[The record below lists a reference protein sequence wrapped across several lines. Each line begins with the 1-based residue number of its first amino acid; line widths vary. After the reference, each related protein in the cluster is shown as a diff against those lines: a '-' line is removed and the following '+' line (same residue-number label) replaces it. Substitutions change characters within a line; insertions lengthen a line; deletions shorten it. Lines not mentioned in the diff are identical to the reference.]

1 MHATSHEQCYDL
13 VFGETGDIHYLKLL
27 FSIIERNLRI
37 PMGVLDLQC
46 VAGEHEWKI
55 HERCESVVAGVRA
68 YAQRLS
74 LRSNERFGL
83 RIAVQP
89 SSSRRAQHSVKV
101 LSPSTPI
108 KRTRRVRSLFY
119 WSLEENPI
127 RRCTEQR
134 QKNHRGK
141 KESSD

>member
-46 VAGEHEWKI
+46 VE
-55 HERCESVVAGVRA
+55 
-68 YAQRLS
+68 RLS